1 MTQPLEFDC
10 LDGVVIKLLHLIDEH
25 GEDASPRGM
34 GTKELLNVC
43 FTLTDPRARLVFN
56 EERRWSFP
64 LAVGE
69 FLWHLAGRND
79 SSSISHFAPRWA
91 DFATD
96 GIVLSSC
103 YGFKIFRSV
112 DGKSSQWD
120 TIVDLLRS
128 DPYTRRAVISLYN
141 GEEDLHPGAT
151 DVACACTLQFFVRG
165 DELHMTTY
173 MRSNDAIWGLPYDC
187 FVFTMLQ
194 ELLACQLGYR
204 LGKYI
209 HFAASL
215 HVYERH
221 FSLVKR
227 ILGSP
232 HGVDCSPMPP
242 MMRPDSVGSL
252 LRYEAKIREEGP
264 VFDFEGLPAYW
275 QDLLSV
281 LSFHKARRLDDDD
294 LQRRAVERVGE
305 ATYRQLLSTNLISTV
320 R

>member
-10 LDGVVIKLLHLIDEH
+10 LDEAITKLLRLIVEQ
-25 GEDASPRGM
+25 GEDASPKGLH
-34 GTKELLNVC
+34 TKELLNVC
-43 FTLTDPRARLVFN
+43 FNLRDPRARLVFN

-79 SSSISHFAPRWA
+79 ASSISHFAPRWA

-96 GIVLSSC
+96 GVVPSSC
-103 YGFKIFRSV
+103 YGFKIFRSAE
-112 DGKSSQWD
+112 GESSQWHNV
-120 TIVDLLRS
+120 VDLLRS
-128 DPYTRRAVISLYN
+128 DPYTRRAVISLYD
-141 GEEDLHPGAT
+141 GQDDLHSDAT
-151 DVACACTLQFFVRG
+151 DVACACTLQFFVRAG
-165 DELHMTTY
+165 KLHMTTY

-204 LGKYI
+204 LGEYV

-215 HVYERH
+215 HMYERH
-221 FSLVKR
+221 FSLVDR
-227 ILGSP
+227 ILNSP
-232 HGVDCSPMPP
+232 HRVDCSPMPP
-242 MMRPDSVGSL
+242 MTRPDSVESL
-252 LRYEAKIREEGP
+252 LRYEAKIREKEP

-281 LSFHKARRLDDDD
+281 LSFHKAGKLNDED
-294 LQRRAVERVGE
+294 LQHKAVERIG
-305 ATYRQLLSTNLISTV
+305 APTYKRLLSKSLLSAV